1 LEFRV
6 RSKKPVEIKKIIRRT
21 TNSLLRT
28 NYDEYMDKKVI
39 LIVEDDPTVGE
50 SLRLLF
56 KKRGHEIL
64 LALNGKEA
72 LQLFRHEIVDLVVT
86 DVVMP
91 KMDGIELLEAVK
103 GLRPETEVIVISAQ
117 GTIEK
122 AVQAMKL
129 GAFDFI
135 EKPINPRVIS
145 LLVERALEKQT
156 LILQNR
162 DLRSRLEDKF
172 HFKNIIGRSEK
183 MVNIFELIQHIAPY
197 DSSVLIIG
205 ESGTGKELIA
215 NAIHYNSPRASMPF
229 IKVSC
234 ASLSEGIIESEL
246 FGHEKGAFTGAIASR
261 KGRFELA
268 HQGTLFLDEVED
280 IPPATQIKLLRI
292 LQEGEFERVGGNKT
306 IKVNIRIIAASNRD
320 LQEGVKRGIFR
331 EDLYYRLNVVNIKL
345 PALRDR
351 RDDIPF
357 LVNFFI
363 EKYNQKYHMKVKG
376 ISQKA
381 MNLLTDYEWMGNV
394 RELENTIES
403 ILVINSPGV
412 IDIQHLPQ
420 EFRDFKEKPEVVPIK
435 IGTPLE
441 EVEKEMLIQTLRATK
456 GNKRKAAKLLGINV
470 RTIHRKIEE
479 IGETTFMWRELD
491 KQ

>member
-1 LEFRV
+1 
-6 RSKKPVEIKKIIRRT
+6 
-21 TNSLLRT
+21 
-28 NYDEYMDKKVI
+28 MDKKVI
-39 LIVEDDPTVGE
+39 LIVEDDFTVRE

-56 KKRGHEIL
+56 KKKGYEIL
-64 LALNGKEA
+64 LASNGKEA
-72 LQLFRHEIVDLVVT
+72 LHLFRREVVDLVIT

-103 GLRPETEVIVISAQ
+103 SLRPETEVIVISAQ

-145 LLVERALEKQT
+145 LLVERGLEKQT

-162 DLRSRLEDKF
+162 DLRSKLEDKF
-172 HFKNIIGRSEK
+172 HFRNIVGRSEK
-183 MVNIFELIQHIAPY
+183 MVKIFELIHHIAPY

-280 IPPATQIKLLRI
+280 IPPSTQIKLLRV

-320 LQEGVKRGIFR
+320 LHEAVKGGVFR

-345 PALRDR
+345 PTLKDR

-381 MNLLTDYEWMGNV
+381 MNLLTNYEWTGNV

-420 EFRDFKEKPEVVPIK
+420 EIRDIKQRPEVIPIK

-441 EVEKEMLIQTLRATK
+441 EVAKEMLIQTLRATK
-456 GNKRKAAKLLGINV
+456 GNKRKAAQLLGINV
-470 RTIHRKIEE
+470 RTIHRKMEE
-479 IGETTFMWRELD
+479 IQEPLYE
-491 KQ
+491 

>member
-1 LEFRV
+1 V
-6 RSKKPVEIKKIIRRT
+6 R
-21 TNSLLRT
+21 L
-28 NYDEYMDKKVI
+28 MDKKLI
-39 LIVEDDPTVGE
+39 LIAEDDPTVGE
-50 SLRLLF
+50 SLRLLL

-64 LALNGKEA
+64 LAANGKEA
-72 LQLFRHEIVDLVVT
+72 LQLFRHKGVDLVIT

-91 KMDGIELLEAVK
+91 KMNGIELLEAVK

-172 HFKNIIGRSEK
+172 HFKNIVGRSEK
-183 MVNIFELIQHIAPY
+183 MVKVFELIHHIAPY
-197 DSSVLIIG
+197 SSSVLIVG

-229 IKVSC
+229 VKVSC

-246 FGHEKGAFTGAIASR
+246 FGHEKGAFTGAITSR
-261 KGRFELA
+261 KGRFESA

-280 IPPATQIKLLRI
+280 IPPATQIKLLRV
-292 LQEGEFERVGGNKT
+292 LQEGEFERVGGNRT
-306 IKVNIRIIAASNRD
+306 IKVDIRIIAASNRD
-320 LQEGVKRGIFR
+320 LQEGVKAGVFR

-351 RDDIPF
+351 KDDIPF

-363 EKYNQKYHMKVKG
+363 RKYNEKYRMKAEGV
-376 ISQKA
+376 SQRA
-381 MNLLTDYEWMGNV
+381 MNLLVDYEWAGNV

-403 ILVINSPGV
+403 VMVISSPKV
-412 IDIQHLPQ
+412 VDLQHLPP
-420 EFRDFKEKPEVVPIK
+420 EIRDRKGRPDVIPIE

-441 EVEKEMLIQTLRATK
+441 EVEREMLIQTLRATK

-470 RTIHRKIEE
+470 RTIHRKVEE
-479 IGETTFMWRELD
+479 IGGLSSIL
-491 KQ
+491 

>member
-1 LEFRV
+1 
-6 RSKKPVEIKKIIRRT
+6 
-21 TNSLLRT
+21 
-28 NYDEYMDKKVI
+28 MI
-39 LIVEDDPTVGE
+39 LIVEDDPRVGE
-50 SLRLLF
+50 SLRLFF
-56 KKRGHEIL
+56 KKKGYSTL
-64 LALNGKEA
+64 LASNGKEG
-72 LQLFRHEIVDLVVT
+72 LHLFRQETVDLVIT

-91 KMDGIELLEAVK
+91 KMGGLELLEAVK

-135 EKPINPRVIS
+135 EKPINPRVLS
-145 LLVERALEKQT
+145 LLAERALEKQT

-162 DLRSRLEDKF
+162 DLRSQLEDKF
-172 HFKNIIGRSEK
+172 HFRNIIGRSEK
-183 MVNIFELIQHIAPY
+183 MVKIFELIRHIAPY

-215 NAIHYNSPRASMPF
+215 NAIHYNSPRATMPF

-261 KGRFELA
+261 KGRFEMA

-280 IPPATQIKLLRI
+280 IPLSTQIKLLRV

-306 IKVNIRIIAASNRD
+306 LKVNIRIIAASNRD
-320 LQEGVKRGIFR
+320 LQEAVKASTFR

-345 PALRDR
+345 PPLRER
-351 RDDIPF
+351 KEDISF
-357 LVNFFI
+357 LIQFFI
-363 EKYNQKYHMKVKG
+363 EKFNKKYKMKVKG
-376 ISQKA
+376 VSQRA
-381 MNLLTDYEWMGNV
+381 MNLLMDYSWSGNV

-403 ILVINSPGV
+403 SLVINTPEV
-412 IDIQHLPQ
+412 LDLQHLPQ
-420 EFRDFKEKPEVVPIK
+420 EIRDFKEEQEVIPFK

-441 EVEKEMLIQTLRATK
+441 DMEREMLLQTLKATK
-456 GNKRKAAKLLGINV
+456 GNKQKAAKLLGINV
-470 RTIHRKIEE
+470 RTIHRKMEGIQ
-479 IGETTFMWRELD
+479 GD
-491 KQ
+491 SS

>member
-1 LEFRV
+1 MEMGKR
-6 RSKKPVEIKKIIRRT
+6 
-21 TNSLLRT
+21 
-28 NYDEYMDKKVI
+28 VI

-50 SLRLLF
+50 SIRLLL
-56 KKRGHEIL
+56 KKRGYAIL
-64 LALNGKEA
+64 LAPNGKEA
-72 LQLFRHEIVDLVVT
+72 LHLFRQEFVDLVIT
-86 DVVMP
+86 DLVMP
-91 KMDGIELLEAVK
+91 KMDGIELLEAMK
-103 GLRPETEVIVISAQ
+103 GLRSETEVIVISAQ

-122 AVQAMKL
+122 AVQAIKL

-162 DLRSRLEDKF
+162 DLRSKLEDKF

-183 MVNIFELIQHIAPY
+183 MVKIFELIRHIAPY

-261 KGRFELA
+261 KGRFEMA

-280 IPPATQIKLLRI
+280 IPLTTQIKLLRV

-320 LQEGVKRGIFR
+320 LQEAVRSGIFR

-351 RDDIPF
+351 GEDIPF
-357 LVNFFI
+357 LINFFI
-363 EKYNQKYHMKVKG
+363 EKFNQKYHMKVKG
-376 ISQKA
+376 ISQRA
-381 MNLLTDYEWMGNV
+381 MNLLIENKWSGNV
-394 RELENTIES
+394 RELENTLES
-403 ILVINSPGV
+403 IMVINSPEV
-412 IDIQHLPQ
+412 IDIPHLPQ
-420 EFRDFKEKPEVVPIK
+420 EIRDFKGRPEVVPIK

-441 EVEKEMLIQTLRATK
+441 EVEREMLIQTLRATK
-456 GNKRKAAKLLGINV
+456 GNKRKAAQLLGINV
-470 RTIHRKIEE
+470 RTIHRKMEGMHE
-479 IGETTFMWRELD
+479 PHSA
-491 KQ
+491 

>member
-1 LEFRV
+1 
-6 RSKKPVEIKKIIRRT
+6 
-21 TNSLLRT
+21 
-28 NYDEYMDKKVI
+28 MDKQAI

-56 KKRGHEIL
+56 KKKGYKIL
-64 LALNGKEA
+64 LASNGKEA
-72 LQLFRHEIVDLVVT
+72 LHLFRQANIDLVIT
-86 DVVMP
+86 DLVMP

-103 GLRPETEVIVISAQ
+103 SRRSEIEVIVISAQ

-162 DLRSRLEDKF
+162 DLRHRLEEKF
-172 HFKNIIGRSEK
+172 HFKNIVGKSEK
-183 MVNIFELIQHIAPY
+183 MVKTFELIDHIAPY

-215 NAIHYNSPRASMPF
+215 NAIHYRSPRSSMPF

-234 ASLSEGIIESEL
+234 ASLSEGVIESEL

-261 KGRFELA
+261 KGRFETA

-280 IPPATQIKLLRI
+280 IPPATQIKLLRV

-320 LQEGVKRGIFR
+320 LQEAVRNGTFR

-351 RDDIPF
+351 REDIPF

-363 EKYNQKYHMKVKG
+363 EKFNQKYHMKVKG
-376 ISQKA
+376 ISQRA
-381 MNLLTDYEWMGNV
+381 MNLLIDYHWSGNV

-403 ILVINSPGV
+403 ILVINSPEV
-412 IDIQHLPQ
+412 IDLPHLPQ
-420 EFRDFKEKPEVVPIK
+420 EIREFKEKLEVIPIK

-441 EVEKEMLIQTLRATK
+441 EVEREMLVQTLKLTK
-456 GNKRKAAKLLGINV
+456 GNKRRAAELLGINV
-470 RTIHRKIEE
+470 RTIHRKMEGIDESFS
-479 IGETTFMWRELD
+479 T
-491 KQ
+491 

>member
-1 LEFRV
+1 ME
-6 RSKKPVEIKKIIRRT
+6 
-21 TNSLLRT
+21 
-28 NYDEYMDKKVI
+28 KKVI
-39 LIVEDDPTVGE
+39 LIVEDDPAVGE
-50 SLRLLF
+50 SLRLLL
-56 KKRGHEIL
+56 KKKGHDIL
-64 LALNGKEA
+64 LASNGKEA
-72 LQLFRHEIVDLVVT
+72 LQLFRHKVVDLVIT

-122 AVQAMKL
+122 AVQAMKC

-135 EKPINPRVIS
+135 EKPINPRIIS

-156 LILQNR
+156 LILQNQN
-162 DLRSRLEDKF
+162 LRSRLEDKF
-172 HFKNIIGRSEK
+172 HFKNIIGRSKK
-183 MVNIFELIQHIAPY
+183 MVKIFELIRHIAPY
-197 DSSVLIIG
+197 DSSVLIVG

-215 NAIHYNSPRASMPF
+215 NAIHYRSPRAPMPF

-280 IPPATQIKLLRI
+280 IPPATQIKLLRV

-320 LQEGVKRGIFR
+320 LQEGVKRGTFR

-345 PALRDR
+345 PALKDR

-357 LVNFFI
+357 LVHFFI
-363 EKYNQKYHMKVKG
+363 EKYNEKYRMKVRG

-381 MNLLTDYEWMGNV
+381 MNFLTDYEWTGNV

-420 EFRDFKEKPEVVPIK
+420 EIRDVKERSEVISIK

-441 EVEKEMLIQTLRATK
+441 EVEREMLIQTLKATK
-456 GNKRKAAKLLGINV
+456 GNKRKAARLLGINV

-479 IGETTFMWRELD
+479 IQGLALIS
-491 KQ
+491 

>member
-1 LEFRV
+1 MRMAFLIEA
-6 RSKKPVEIKKIIRRT
+6 
-21 TNSLLRT
+21 
-28 NYDEYMDKKVI
+28 MDKKVI
-39 LIVEDDPTVGE
+39 LIAEDDPTVGE
-50 SLRLLF
+50 SLRLLL
-56 KKRGHEIL
+56 KKKGHEIL
-64 LALNGKEA
+64 LAANGKEA
-72 LQLFRHEIVDLVVT
+72 LQLFRHKSVDLVIT

-91 KMDGIELLEAVK
+91 KMNGIELLEAVK

-183 MVNIFELIQHIAPY
+183 MVKIFELIRHIAPY

-215 NAIHYNSPRASMPF
+215 NAIHYNSPRAPMPF

-246 FGHEKGAFTGAIASR
+246 FGHEKGAFTGAITSR

-280 IPPATQIKLLRI
+280 IPPATQIKLLRV
-292 LQEGEFERVGGNKT
+292 LQEGEFERVGGNRT
-306 IKVNIRIIAASNRD
+306 IKVDIRIIAASNQD
-320 LQEGVKRGIFR
+320 LQEAVKGGVFR

-363 EKYNQKYHMKVKG
+363 GKYNQKYRMKVEG
-376 ISQKA
+376 VSQRA
-381 MNLLTDYEWMGNV
+381 MNLLVDYEWTGNV

-403 ILVINSPGV
+403 MMVISSPKV
-412 IDIQHLPQ
+412 VDLQHLPQ
-420 EFRDFKEKPEVVPIK
+420 EMLDRKGRPEVIPFE

-441 EVEKEMLIQTLRATK
+441 EVEREMLIQTLRATK
-456 GNKRKAAKLLGINV
+456 GNKRKAAKMLGINV
-470 RTIHRKIEE
+470 RTIHRKVEE
-479 IGETTFMWRELD
+479 IGGLSSIL
-491 KQ
+491 

>member
-1 LEFRV
+1 MVPTFQH
-6 RSKKPVEIKKIIRRT
+6 SIIPGDSGIVKRWRR
-21 TNSLLRT
+21 
-28 NYDEYMDKKVI
+28 KFI

-50 SLRLLF
+50 SLRLLL
-56 KKRGHEIL
+56 KKKGHDIL
-64 LALNGKEA
+64 LASNGKEA
-72 LQLFRHEIVDLVVT
+72 LQLFRHKVVDLVVT

-103 GLRPETEVIVISAQ
+103 GLRPATEVIVISAQ

-135 EKPINPRVIS
+135 EKPINPRIIS

-156 LILQNR
+156 LILQNQ
-162 DLRSRLEDKF
+162 DLRSRLEEKF

-183 MVNIFELIQHIAPY
+183 MVKIFELIRHIAPY

-268 HQGTLFLDEVED
+268 HQGTLFLDEVGD
-280 IPPATQIKLLRI
+280 IPPATQIKLLRV
-292 LQEGEFERVGGNKT
+292 LQEGEFERVGGNRT

-320 LQEGVKRGIFR
+320 LQEAVKRGSFR

-351 RDDIPF
+351 RDDTPF
-357 LVNFFI
+357 LVHFFI
-363 EKYNQKYHMKVKG
+363 EKYNEKYRMKVKG

-381 MNLLTDYEWMGNV
+381 MNFLTDYEWTGNV

-403 ILVINSPGV
+403 ILVINSPGG
-412 IDIQHLPQ
+412 H
-420 EFRDFKEKPEVVPIK
+420 
-435 IGTPLE
+435 
-441 EVEKEMLIQTLRATK
+441 
-456 GNKRKAAKLLGINV
+456 
-470 RTIHRKIEE
+470 
-479 IGETTFMWRELD
+479 
-491 KQ
+491 

>member
-1 LEFRV
+1 
-6 RSKKPVEIKKIIRRT
+6 
-21 TNSLLRT
+21 
-28 NYDEYMDKKVI
+28 MDPKVI
-39 LIVEDDPTVGE
+39 LIVEDDPRVGE

-56 KKRGHEIL
+56 KKKGYIL
-64 LALNGKEA
+64 FLASNGKEG
-72 LQLFRHEIVDLVVT
+72 LHLFKQEAIDLVIT

-91 KMDGIELLEAVK
+91 KMGGLELLEAVK

-162 DLRSRLEDKF
+162 DLRSQLEDKF
-172 HFKNIIGRSEK
+172 HFRNIIGRSGK
-183 MVNIFELIQHIAPY
+183 MVKIFELIRHIAPY
-197 DSSVLIIG
+197 DSSVLVIG

-215 NAIHYNSPRASMPF
+215 NAIHYNSPRATMPF

-246 FGHEKGAFTGAIASR
+246 FGHEKGAFTGAITSR
-261 KGRFELA
+261 KGRFEMA

-280 IPPATQIKLLRI
+280 IPLSTQIKLLRV
-292 LQEGEFERVGGNKT
+292 LQEGELERVGGNKT
-306 IKVNIRIIAASNRD
+306 IKVNIRVIAASNRD
-320 LQEGVKRGIFR
+320 LQEAVRNGTFR

-345 PALRDR
+345 PSLRER
-351 RDDIPF
+351 KEDIPF
-357 LVNFFI
+357 LTQFFI
-363 EKYNQKYHMKVKG
+363 EKFNKKYKMKVKG
-376 ISQKA
+376 MSQRA
-381 MNLLTDYEWMGNV
+381 MNLFLDYAWSGNV

-403 ILVINSPGV
+403 ALVINSPEV
-412 IDIQHLPQ
+412 LDLQHLPQ
-420 EFRDFKEKPEVVPIK
+420 EIREFKEEQEVIPFR
-435 IGTPLE
+435 IGTPLKD
-441 EVEKEMLIQTLRATK
+441 VEREMLLQTLKATK
-456 GNKRKAAKLLGINV
+456 GNKLKAAKLLGINV

-479 IGETTFMWRELD
+479 IQVDFPSSPELKKND
-491 KQ
+491 K

>member
-1 LEFRV
+1 
-6 RSKKPVEIKKIIRRT
+6 
-21 TNSLLRT
+21 
-28 NYDEYMDKKVI
+28 MDKKVV

-50 SLRLLF
+50 SLRHLL
-56 KKRGHEIL
+56 KRKGHEIL
-64 LALNGKEA
+64 LASNGKEA
-72 LQLFRHEIVDLVVT
+72 LQVFRHEMIDLVIT

-162 DLRSRLEDKF
+162 DLRSKLEDKF

-183 MVNIFELIQHIAPY
+183 MVKIFELIRHIAPY

-280 IPPATQIKLLRI
+280 IPPVTQIKLLRV
-292 LQEGEFERVGGNKT
+292 LQEGEFERVGGDKT
-306 IKVNIRIIAASNRD
+306 IRANIRIIAASNRD
-320 LQEGVKRGIFR
+320 LQEGVRRGLFR

-345 PALRDR
+345 PPLRDR
-351 RDDIPF
+351 REDIPF

-363 EKYNQKYHMKVKG
+363 EKYDQKYHMKVKG

-381 MNLLTDYEWMGNV
+381 MNLLTDYEWTGNV

-420 EFRDFKEKPEVVPIK
+420 EIRDVRERPEVIPIK

-441 EVEKEMLIQTLRATK
+441 EVEKEMLIQTLKATK
-456 GNKRKAAKLLGINV
+456 GNKRKAARLLGINV

-479 IGETTFMWRELD
+479 IRELVSAS
-491 KQ
+491 

>member
-1 LEFRV
+1 ME
-6 RSKKPVEIKKIIRRT
+6 KK
-21 TNSLLRT
+21 L
-28 NYDEYMDKKVI
+28 I
-39 LIVEDDPTVGE
+39 LIAEDDSKVGE
-50 SLRLLF
+50 SIRLLL
-56 KKRGHEIL
+56 KKRGYEIR
-64 LALNGKEA
+64 LASNGKEA
-72 LQLFRHEIVDLVVT
+72 LSLFRQETVDLVIT
-86 DVVMP
+86 DLVMP

-103 GLRPETEVIVISAQ
+103 GLRPEAEVVVISAQ

-129 GAFDFI
+129 GAFEFI

-145 LLVERALEKQT
+145 LVVERALEKQT

-162 DLRSRLEDKF
+162 DLRSKLEDRF
-172 HFKNIIGRSEK
+172 HFKNIIARSGK
-183 MVNIFELIQHIAPY
+183 MVKIFELIRHIAAY

-261 KGRFELA
+261 KGRFEMA
-268 HQGTLFLDEVED
+268 DQGTLFLDEVED
-280 IPPATQIKLLRI
+280 IPPTTQIKLLRV
-292 LQEGEFERVGGNKT
+292 LQEGEFERVGGNRT
-306 IKVNIRIIAASNRD
+306 IQANIRIIAASNRD
-320 LQEGVKRGIFR
+320 LQEAVKNGTFR

-345 PALRDR
+345 PPLRERKEDT
-351 RDDIPF
+351 PF

-363 EKYNQKYHMKVKG
+363 DKFNQKYHMNVKG
-376 ISQKA
+376 ISQRA
-381 MNLLTDYEWMGNV
+381 MSFLIDYGWSGNV

-403 ILVINSPGV
+403 ILVINSPEV

-420 EFRDFKEKPEVVPIK
+420 EIKDSQEKPEVIPIK

-441 EVEKEMLIQTLRATK
+441 EVEREILIQTLKATK
-456 GNKRKAAKLLGINV
+456 GNKRRAAELLGINV
-470 RTIHRKIEE
+470 RTIHRKMEE
-479 IGETTFMWRELD
+479 LEEPYSA
-491 KQ
+491 

>member
-1 LEFRV
+1 
-6 RSKKPVEIKKIIRRT
+6 
-21 TNSLLRT
+21 
-28 NYDEYMDKKVI
+28 
-39 LIVEDDPTVGE
+39 
-50 SLRLLF
+50 
-56 KKRGHEIL
+56 
-64 LALNGKEA
+64 
-72 LQLFRHEIVDLVVT
+72 
-86 DVVMP
+86 MP

-103 GLRPETEVIVISAQ
+103 GLRPEAEVVVISAQ

-129 GAFDFI
+129 GAFEFI

-145 LLVERALEKQT
+145 LVVERALEKQT

-162 DLRSRLEDKF
+162 DLRSKLEDRF
-172 HFKNIIGRSEK
+172 HFKNIIARSGK
-183 MVNIFELIQHIAPY
+183 MVKIFELIHHIAAY

-261 KGRFELA
+261 KGRFEMA
-268 HQGTLFLDEVED
+268 DQGTLFLDEVED
-280 IPPATQIKLLRI
+280 IPPTTQIKLLRV

-306 IKVNIRIIAASNRD
+306 IQVNIRIIAASNRD
-320 LQEGVKRGIFR
+320 LQEAVKNGTFR

-345 PALRDR
+345 PPLRERKEDT
-351 RDDIPF
+351 PF

-363 EKYNQKYHMKVKG
+363 DKFNQKYNMKVKG
-376 ISQKA
+376 ISQRA
-381 MNLLTDYEWMGNV
+381 MSFLIDYGWSGNV

-403 ILVINSPGV
+403 ILVINSPEV

-420 EFRDFKEKPEVVPIK
+420 EVKDSREKPEVIPIK

-441 EVEKEMLIQTLRATK
+441 EVEREMLIQTLKATK
-456 GNKRKAAKLLGINV
+456 GNKRRAAKLLGINV
-470 RTIHRKIEE
+470 RTIHRKMEE
-479 IGETTFMWRELD
+479 LGEPFSA
-491 KQ
+491 

>member
-1 LEFRV
+1 
-6 RSKKPVEIKKIIRRT
+6 
-21 TNSLLRT
+21 
-28 NYDEYMDKKVI
+28 MDKKVI

-56 KKRGHEIL
+56 KKKGHEIL

-103 GLRPETEVIVISAQ
+103 DLRPETEVIVISAQ

-183 MVNIFELIQHIAPY
+183 MVNIFELIHHIAPY

-306 IKVNIRIIAASNRD
+306 IKVNIRIIATSNRD

-357 LVNFFI
+357 LINFFI
-363 EKYNQKYHMKVKG
+363 EKYSQKYHMKVKG

-381 MNLLTDYEWMGNV
+381 MNLLTDYEWTGNV

-479 IGETTFMWRELD
+479 IGETTFMLRELD

>member
-1 LEFRV
+1 
-6 RSKKPVEIKKIIRRT
+6 
-21 TNSLLRT
+21 
-28 NYDEYMDKKVI
+28 MDKKVI
-39 LIVEDDPTVGE
+39 LIVEDDSTVRE

-56 KKRGHEIL
+56 KKKGYEIL
-64 LALNGKEA
+64 LASNGKEA
-72 LQLFRHEIVDLVVT
+72 LHLFRREVVDLVIT

-103 GLRPETEVIVISAQ
+103 SLRPETEVIVISAQ

-145 LLVERALEKQT
+145 LLVERGLEKQT

-162 DLRSRLEDKF
+162 DLRSKLEDKF
-172 HFKNIIGRSEK
+172 HFRNIVGRSEK
-183 MVNIFELIQHIAPY
+183 MVKIFELIHHIAPY

-280 IPPATQIKLLRI
+280 IPPSTQIKLLRV
-292 LQEGEFERVGGNKT
+292 LQESEFERVGGNKT

-320 LQEGVKRGIFR
+320 LHEAVKGGVFR
-331 EDLYYRLNVVNIKL
+331 EDLYYRLNVVSIKL
-345 PALRDR
+345 PPLKDR
-351 RDDIPF
+351 RDDISF

-381 MNLLTDYEWMGNV
+381 MNLLTNYEWTGNV

-420 EFRDFKEKPEVVPIK
+420 EIRDIKQRPEVIPIK

-441 EVEKEMLIQTLRATK
+441 EVAKEMLIQTLRATK
-456 GNKRKAAKLLGINV
+456 GNKRKAAQLLGINV
-470 RTIHRKIEE
+470 RTIHRKMEE
-479 IGETTFMWRELD
+479 IQEPLYE
-491 KQ
+491 

>member
-1 LEFRV
+1 
-6 RSKKPVEIKKIIRRT
+6 
-21 TNSLLRT
+21 
-28 NYDEYMDKKVI
+28 MDKKVI
-39 LIVEDDPTVGE
+39 LIAEDDLRVGE
-50 SLRLLF
+50 SLRLLL
-56 KKRGHEIL
+56 KKKGHEAV
-64 LALNGKEA
+64 LAPNGKEA
-72 LQLFRHEIVDLVVT
+72 LQRFRHEIVDLVIT
-86 DVVMP
+86 DLVMP
-91 KMDGIELLEAVK
+91 KMDGIELLEAIK
-103 GLRPETEVIVISAQ
+103 RLRPETEVIVISAQ

-172 HFKNIIGRSEK
+172 HFKNVIGRSER
-183 MVNIFELIQHIAPY
+183 MVKIFELIRHIAPY

-215 NAIHYNSPRASMPF
+215 NAIHYNSPRASMAF

-280 IPPATQIKLLRI
+280 IPPATQIKLLRV
-292 LQEGEFERVGGNKT
+292 LQEGEFERAGGNKT
-306 IKVNIRIIAASNRD
+306 IRVNIRIIAASNRD
-320 LQEGVKRGIFR
+320 LQEAVKEGRFR

-345 PALRDR
+345 PPLRDR

-357 LVNFFI
+357 LVNFFM

-376 ISQKA
+376 VSQKA
-381 MNLLTDYEWMGNV
+381 MNLLTDYEWTGNV
-394 RELENTIES
+394 RELENTLES
-403 ILVINSPGV
+403 VLVINSPDV
-412 IDIQHLPQ
+412 IDVQHLPQ
-420 EFRDFKEKPEVVPIK
+420 EMRDFRQRPGVILIK

-441 EVEKEMLIQTLRATK
+441 EVEKEVLMETLRTTK
-456 GNKRKAAKLLGINV
+456 GNKRKAAQMLGINV
-470 RTIHRKIEE
+470 RTIHRKMEGME
-479 IGETTFMWRELD
+479 AFGETSPESDQVKAKRAPKGHTL
-491 KQ
+491 

>member
-1 LEFRV
+1 ME
-6 RSKKPVEIKKIIRRT
+6 KK
-21 TNSLLRT
+21 L
-28 NYDEYMDKKVI
+28 I
-39 LIVEDDPTVGE
+39 LIAEDDPKVGE
-50 SLRLLF
+50 SIRLLL
-56 KKRGHEIL
+56 KKRGYEIL

-72 LQLFRHEIVDLVVT
+72 FSLFRQETVDLVIT
-86 DVVMP
+86 DLVMP

-103 GLRPETEVIVISAQ
+103 GMRPETEVIVISAQ

-145 LLVERALEKQT
+145 LVVERALEKQT
-156 LILQNR
+156 LVLQNR
-162 DLRSRLEDKF
+162 DLRSKLEDRF
-172 HFKNIIGRSEK
+172 HFKNIVGRSGK
-183 MVNIFELIQHIAPY
+183 MVKIFELIHHIAPY

-261 KGRFELA
+261 KGRFEMA
-268 HQGTLFLDEVED
+268 DQGTLFLDEVED
-280 IPPATQIKLLRI
+280 IPAITQIKLLRV
-292 LQEGEFERVGGNKT
+292 LQEGEFERVGGNET
-306 IKVNIRIIAASNRD
+306 IQVNIRVIAASNRD
-320 LQEGVKRGIFR
+320 LQEAVKNGTFR

-345 PALRDR
+345 PALRERKEDT
-351 RDDIPF
+351 PF
-357 LVNFFI
+357 LANFFI
-363 EKYNQKYHMKVKG
+363 DKFNTKYNMKVKG
-376 ISQKA
+376 ISQRA
-381 MNLLTDYEWMGNV
+381 MSFLIDYEWSGNV

-403 ILVINSPGV
+403 ILVINSPEV

-420 EFRDFKEKPEVVPIK
+420 EIKNSKEKPEVIPIK

-441 EVEKEMLIQTLRATK
+441 EVEREMLIQTLKATK
-456 GNKRKAAKLLGINV
+456 GNKRRAAELLGINV
-470 RTIHRKIEE
+470 RTIHRKMEE
-479 IGETTFMWRELD
+479 LE
-491 KQ
+491 KPYSA

>member
-1 LEFRV
+1 MRIAF
-6 RSKKPVEIKKIIRRT
+6 
-21 TNSLLRT
+21 LRET
-28 NYDEYMDKKVI
+28 MDKKVI
-39 LIVEDDPTVGE
+39 LIAEDDPMVGE
-50 SLRLLF
+50 SLRLLL
-56 KKRGHEIL
+56 KKKGHEIL
-64 LALNGKEA
+64 LAANGKEA
-72 LQLFRHEIVDLVVT
+72 LQLFRHKNVDLVIT

-91 KMDGIELLEAVK
+91 KMNGIEFLEAVK
-103 GLRPETEVIVISAQ
+103 GVRPETEVIVISAQ

-183 MVNIFELIQHIAPY
+183 MVKIFELIRHIAPY

-246 FGHEKGAFTGAIASR
+246 FGHEKGAFTGAITSR

-280 IPPATQIKLLRI
+280 IPPATQIKLLRV
-292 LQEGEFERVGGNKT
+292 LQEGEFERVGGNRT
-306 IKVNIRIIAASNRD
+306 IKVDIRIIAASNQD
-320 LQEGVKRGIFR
+320 LQEAVKAAVFR

-345 PALRDR
+345 PALKDR
-351 RDDIPF
+351 KDDIPF

-363 EKYNQKYHMKVKG
+363 GKYNERYHMKVG
-376 ISQKA
+376 GVSQRA
-381 MNLLTDYEWMGNV
+381 MNLLVDYEWTGNV

-403 ILVINSPGV
+403 LMVISSPKV
-412 IDIQHLPQ
+412 VDIEHLPH
-420 EFRDFKEKPEVVPIK
+420 EVRDRKGRPEVIPIE
-435 IGTPLE
+435 IGTSLE
-441 EVEKEMLIQTLRATK
+441 DVEREMLIQTLRATK

-470 RTIHRKIEE
+470 RTIHRKVEE
-479 IGETTFMWRELD
+479 IGGLSSIL
-491 KQ
+491 

>member
-1 LEFRV
+1 ME
-6 RSKKPVEIKKIIRRT
+6 KKT
-21 TNSLLRT
+21 
-28 NYDEYMDKKVI
+28 I
-39 LIVEDDPTVGE
+39 LVVEDDPTVGE
-50 SLRLLF
+50 SIRLLL
-56 KKRGHEIL
+56 KKRGYEII
-64 LALNGKEA
+64 LASNGKEA
-72 LQLFRHEIVDLVVT
+72 LQLFRQEMVDLVIT
-86 DVVMP
+86 DLVMP

-103 GLRPETEVIVISAQ
+103 TIRPETEVIVISAQ

-122 AVQAMKL
+122 AVMAMKL

-135 EKPINPRVIS
+135 EKPINPKVIA
-145 LLVERALEKQT
+145 LVVERALEKQT

-162 DLRSRLEDKF
+162 DLRLRLEDKF
-172 HFKNIIGRSEK
+172 HFKNIIGRSAQ
-183 MVNIFELIQHIAPY
+183 MVKIFELIRHIAPY

-268 HQGTLFLDEVED
+268 HNGTLFLDEVED
-280 IPPATQIKLLRI
+280 IPPSTQIKLLRV

-306 IKVNIRIIAASNRD
+306 IKVNIRIVAASNRD
-320 LQEGVKRGIFR
+320 LQEEVRKGTFR
-331 EDLYYRLNVVNIKL
+331 EDLFYRLNVVNIKL
-345 PALRDR
+345 PPLRER
-351 RDDIPF
+351 KEDIPF

-363 EKYNQKYHMKVKG
+363 DKYNQKYQMNVKG

-381 MNLLTDYEWMGNV
+381 MNLLIDYPWTGNV

-403 ILVINSPGV
+403 VMVVNSPEV
-412 IDIQHLPQ
+412 IEVQHLPQ
-420 EFRDFKEKPEVVPIK
+420 EIREFKGSPEVIPIR
-435 IGTPLE
+435 IGTSLG
-441 EVEKEMLIQTLRATK
+441 EVEKELLIHTLRLTR
-456 GNKRKAAKLLGINV
+456 GNKKKAAQLLGINV
-470 RTIHRKIEE
+470 RTIHRKIGE
-479 IGETTFMWRELD
+479 IEGSS
-491 KQ
+491 

>member
-1 LEFRV
+1 
-6 RSKKPVEIKKIIRRT
+6 
-21 TNSLLRT
+21 
-28 NYDEYMDKKVI
+28 MDRKTI
-39 LIVEDDPTVGE
+39 LIVEDDPGVGE
-50 SLRLLF
+50 SLSLLF
-56 KKRGHEIL
+56 KKKGYQVL
-64 LALNGKEA
+64 LASSGKEGF
-72 LQLFRHEIVDLVVT
+72 QLFQQEMIDLVIT
-86 DVVMP
+86 DLVMP
-91 KMDGIELLEAVK
+91 KMDGLQLLEAVK

-135 EKPINPRVIS
+135 EKPINPKVLP
-145 LLVERALEKQT
+145 LLAERALEKQT

-162 DLRSRLEDKF
+162 DLRSQLEDRF

-183 MVNIFELIQHIAPY
+183 MVKIFDLIRHIAPY

-215 NAIHYNSPRASMPF
+215 NAIHYNSPRAAKPF

-268 HQGTLFLDEVED
+268 HEGTLFLDEVED
-280 IPPATQIKLLRI
+280 IPLATQTKLLRV
-292 LQEGEFERVGGNKT
+292 LQEGEFERVGGNRT

-320 LQEGVKRGIFR
+320 LQEAVRNGTFR
-331 EDLYYRLNVVNIKL
+331 EDLYYRLNVVNLRL
-345 PALRDR
+345 PPLRER
-351 RDDIPF
+351 KEDIPF
-357 LVNFFI
+357 LVQFFL
-363 EKYNQKYHMKVKG
+363 EKFNKKYQMKVRG
-376 ISQKA
+376 VSQKA
-381 MNLLTDYEWMGNV
+381 MSLLMNYSWSGNV

-403 ILVINSPGV
+403 SLVIHNPEILDVHHLPLEIREPMDEEPGV
-412 IDIQHLPQ
+412 IT
-420 EFRDFKEKPEVVPIK
+420 IK

-441 EVEKEMLIQTLRATK
+441 EVEREVLFHTLRATK
-456 GNKRKAAKLLGINV
+456 GNKQRAAKLLGINV

-479 IGETTFMWRELD
+479 IQKISPALEKAGGNLPKSHDF
-491 KQ
+491 